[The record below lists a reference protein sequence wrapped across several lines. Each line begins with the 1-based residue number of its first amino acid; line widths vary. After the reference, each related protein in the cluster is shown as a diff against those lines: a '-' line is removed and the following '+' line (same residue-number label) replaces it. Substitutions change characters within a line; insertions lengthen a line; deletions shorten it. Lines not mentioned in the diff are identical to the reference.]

1 MDLLNLKMQ
10 KGALLASLSHR
21 PAPCVVRFTAELT
34 YPPSFRTGPG
44 FGEFTNDQE
53 TVFERI
59 ARGPEGKTSAVVDH
73 GAPGQWHGAKAK
85 TAIACT
91 NDEEV
96 SVIQL
101 VMCGTI

>member
-1 MDLLNLKMQ
+1 MGFVSPFTRLIHV
-10 KGALLASLSHR
+10 LS
-21 PAPCVVRFTAELT
+21 FAELT
-34 YPPSFRTGPG
+34 HSPLLGPG

-59 ARGPEGKTSAVVDH
+59 ARGPEGKSSAVVDH

-96 SVIQL
+96 SDIRL
-101 VMCGTI
+101 DE

>member
-1 MDLLNLKMQ
+1 VCGSVEPQDAEGCVSRLSFPSTRLH
-10 KGALLASLSHR
+10 SLILR
-21 PAPCVVRFTAELT
+21 RAD
-34 YPPSFRTGPG
+34 PSPSSRTGPG

-96 SVIQL
+96 NHVFL
-101 VMCGTI
+101 HAD